1 MSRFPPIIPEKTK
14 KVGRE
19 AAKNRGLKERKRKKK
34 RLKRR
39 KRSVLNYRG

>member
-34 RLKRR
+34 G
-39 KRSVLNYRG
+39 LNEEKEAF